1 MPAEPL
7 AAVGATI
14 FNYAG
19 QKVGT
24 VTRATDKSLWIG
36 GSRYTLNYSGSLK
49 RHGSY
54 YAESFYADGTAAWAT
69 RQREIAADAENAAA
83 DKAVSAMRERIED
96 RVSEMTSRK
105 RDGYKWAETQAERL
119 ARMEAIEAA
128 VMAALEVSDV

>member
-1 MPAEPL
+1 MGEPL

-14 FNYAG
+14 FNHAG
-19 QKVGT
+19 QQIGT

-36 GSRYTLNYSGSLK
+36 SSRYVPGYGGPLK

-83 DKAVSAMRERIED
+83 DKAVSAMRERIKD

-105 RDGYKWAETQAERL
+105 RAEYKWAETQAERM
-119 ARMEAIEAA
+119 ARVEAIEAA
-128 VMAALEVSDV
+128 VMAALEASNG